1 MLPWT
6 SSLGAAASD
15 DDVSALL
22 ERVYDVLE
30 GIVDLTA
37 HQAQHADDDD
47 SYEDQDQR
55 VLDQALALLVGTW
68 PVRPVVAKHAR
79 FNLLFYSLQSVNVRP
94 RSAHPNVLE
103 TVIGYAE
110 PTPSVEAATP
120 VRTGPPARFGP
131 GALLTG
137 AVLIT
142 SLAAFV
148 RPVTDGDFWWHV
160 RTGRWILEH
169 SRLPGH
175 DLFTYT
181 AFDHRWVDSE
191 YLTEVV
197 MWLVRSRFGLA
208 GVSVAFGVVA
218 WSGFLL
224 VALSTRPGR
233 QPYVLVGLA
242 LGLAVVAG
250 YPVWGPRPQVITF
263 TLASLELL
271 WLRSFLEGSSG
282 TRGGA
287 ILWLPVLMAVW
298 GNLHGGWPTGFLF
311 LAIATACCLLRWLSD
326 RTNVEALRRTRTLAL
341 VGAASAATVLINPNG
356 AAVYAYP
363 VATLTSAAQQGLIAE
378 WQSPDFHVAALRAFE
393 VMLLL
398 VVAGIGLSRPSLFD
412 VLLVLAGVVLALESV
427 RHVALFVAAA
437 TPVLVTTWSDIWRRL
452 AVPRFP
458 PTGPPRRWLSAV
470 TLSVLALVAL
480 GVGLRTADGLGR
492 QSTFTSQT
500 VPVGAADWLAAH
512 PEVGK
517 RMFNQYSWGGYLAD
531 RFYPNPNR
539 RVFVFSEG
547 VLMGDDLLLAYRRA
561 AAVDPGWQ
569 EVLDRAGVDYVVFDT
584 GSSLDEMLAAQ
595 ANWRL
600 VYRDGTAVIYLR
612 SS

>member
-1 MLPWT
+1 
-6 SSLGAAASD
+6 
-15 DDVSALL
+15 
-22 ERVYDVLE
+22 
-30 GIVDLTA
+30 
-37 HQAQHADDDD
+37 
-47 SYEDQDQR
+47 
-55 VLDQALALLVGTW
+55 
-68 PVRPVVAKHAR
+68 
-79 FNLLFYSLQSVNVRP
+79 
-94 RSAHPNVLE
+94 
-103 TVIGYAE
+103 
-110 PTPSVEAATP
+110 
-120 VRTGPPARFGP
+120 
-131 GALLTG
+131 
-137 AVLIT
+137 VLIT

-218 WSGFLL
+218 WFGFLL
-224 VALSTRPGR
+224 VALSSRPDR
-233 QPYVLVGLA
+233 QPYVFVGLA
-242 LGLAVVAG
+242 LGLAAVAG

-263 TLASLELL
+263 ALASVELL
-271 WLRSFLEGSSG
+271 WLRRFLEGSSD
-282 TRGGA
+282 TRGPLPRLRRVLPRLRGGET

-311 LAIATACCLLRWLSD
+311 LAIAMVCCLLRWLSD
-326 RTNVEALRRTRTLAL
+326 RKNIEALRRTRTLAL

-363 VATLTSAAQQGLIAE
+363 VETLTSAAQQGLIAE
-378 WQSPDFHVAALRAFE
+378 WQSPDFHLAALRAFE

-398 VVAGIGLSRPSLFD
+398 VVAGIALSRPSLFD

-427 RHVALFVAAA
+427 RHIALFVAVA

-458 PTGPPRRWLSAV
+458 PAAPPRRWLSAV

-492 QSTFTSQT
+492 QSSFTSQT
-500 VPVGAADWLAAH
+500 VPVGAGDWLAAH

-547 VLMGDDLLLAYRRA
+547 VLMGDDLLLDYRRA
-561 AAVDPGWQ
+561 AAVNPGWQ
-569 EVLDRAGVDYVVFDT
+569 EVLDRAAVDYVVFDT